1 MIVVHR
7 QADLLQVVDALHPA
21 GRLAGRLHGRQ
32 QQGDQDGDDG
42 DHHQQLDQG
51 KTTTRDVSHDPLRPA
66 IRKTVTKCFVTEVVA
81 RSGRL
86 GTACLHERL
95 SRNGRT
101 VSPGP

>member
-1 MIVVHR
+1 MMAITTSNSIRVKPRRVTFLMIP
-7 QADLLQVVDALHPA
+7 L
-21 GRLAGRLHGRQ
+21 RLAT
-32 QQGDQDGDDG
+32 
-42 DHHQQLDQG
+42 
-51 KTTTRDVSHDPLRPA
+51 K
-66 IRKTVTKCFVTEVVA
+66 KTVTRWFVTEVVA